1 RRHASASLGVKGIQ
15 IPELTVLWFVVQL
28 MRAKGLLFPRSNI
41 SADPPVH
48 DPYHILPIVARRREH
63 VRSELRVVTCS
74 HRGRG
79 ALRGRGGALVGVVIS
94 APASAAPPAPPPPP
108 PPASL
113 LPAPLLGPGRAPA
126 EEHCY
131 RCLQAPG
138 RGGGAPLPFCN
149 GYSQNGAKCLR
160 CRALHQPCQSF
171 PAAALPEA
179 NAIITA
185 QVTLEVTHPRVAGL
199 ALEAVTHTAQAFR
212 ARVTASGGPLPR
224 GAAPASA
231 PVAPASS
238 PTPPFVS
245 APRSPMAAPAPA
257 GLWAATVQF
266 FSG

>member
-1 RRHASASLGVKGIQ
+1 MTEDRRHASASLGVKGIQ

-63 VRSELRVVTCS
+63 PKWGQVPPLSGPTPALPIGVFSSCS
-74 HRGRG
+74 VLVADTDF
-79 ALRGRGGALVGVVIS
+79 ALFL
-94 APASAAPPAPPPPP
+94 
-108 PPASL
+108 
-113 LPAPLLGPGRAPA
+113 
-126 EEHCY
+126 
-131 RCLQAPG
+131 
-138 RGGGAPLPFCN
+138 
-149 GYSQNGAKCLR
+149 K
-160 CRALHQPCQSF
+160 F